1 MGDNSVFLGNS
12 RKKSKMTLLYFAEMT
27 LLYFAEILY
36 GIECSL

>member
-1 MGDNSVFLGNS
+1 MGDNSVFLSTG